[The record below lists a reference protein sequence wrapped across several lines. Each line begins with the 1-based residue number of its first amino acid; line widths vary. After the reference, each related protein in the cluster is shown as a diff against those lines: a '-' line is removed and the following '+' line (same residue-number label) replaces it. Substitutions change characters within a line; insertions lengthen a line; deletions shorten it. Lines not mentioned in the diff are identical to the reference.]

1 MPDLTLLTRLPL
13 AAALLVLAT
22 SLAPGQRLGA
32 QPLPAPA
39 SALPALGEGVELPL
53 ATERK
58 LGDRIAA
65 SIYRDEAYLD
75 DPVLGDYLQAVW
87 LPLMAAARARGELSP
102 ELEERFA
109 WKLFLVRDRSVN
121 AFALPGG
128 YLGVHTGL
136 LATVS
141 TPDELAAV
149 LGHELSHVSQRHI
162 ARLFTQQQ
170 KQAPWV
176 MAAMILGVMAAAR
189 STNGGN
195 LGNAAIMGG
204 QALAMQ
210 GQLNFSRDMERE
222 ADRVGFNVLTEAG
235 FSPEGVSG
243 MFEKLQQAN
252 RFNDTGAFPYLRS
265 HPLTTERIAEARA
278 RVQHSGHTHAQA
290 QRPNAGLP
298 SLAWHAMMAG
308 RARALGQP
316 GFEAL
321 QARLNEARQLPAA
334 ASAAQSLSVLYAA
347 AWSAARLREAAT
359 AQLYL
364 ERLSRL
370 AAAQPQAAQTVR
382 AAQQLAVEVELML
395 GRSAEAAAAAVR
407 LQPSGRAELLL
418 QSQAML
424 ASGRGAEV
432 VDALQS
438 WISRQPGDALAWQFL
453 AQGLEQQGQAARAVR
468 ADAESRAVQFD
479 YSGAVDR
486 LRAAQELLRQGRGVP
501 SAANQHIEASIIDTR
516 LRQLQVL
523 AREQAIEDR
532 LNR

>member
-1 MPDLTLLTRLPL
+1 VPELTLLARLPL

-53 ATERK
+53 ATERR
-58 LGDRIAA
+58 LGDKIAA

-87 LPLMAAARARGELSP
+87 QPLMAAARARGELSP

-195 LGNAAIMGG
+195 LGNAAMVGG

-278 RVQHSGHTHAQA
+278 RVQHSGHSHAQV
-290 QRPNAGLP
+290 QRPDAGLP

-321 QARLNEARQLPAA
+321 QARLNEARQLPTAA
-334 ASAAQSLSVLYAA
+334 TAAQSLSVLYAA
-347 AWSAARLREAAT
+347 AWSAARLREVAT

-370 AAAQPQAAQTVR
+370 AAAQPQTAR

-395 GRSAEAAAAAVR
+395 GRPSEAAAAAVR
-407 LQPSGRAELLL
+407 LQPSSRAGLML
-418 QSQAML
+418 QSQALL
-424 ASGRGAEV
+424 AAGRGAEV

-438 WISRQPGDALAWQFL
+438 WISRQPGDALAWQLL

-501 SAANQHIEASIIDTR
+501 AAANQHIEASIIDTR
-516 LRQLQVL
+516 LRQLQAL

>member
-1 MPDLTLLTRLPL
+1 MPELTLLTRLPL

-53 ATERK
+53 ATERR

-189 STNGGN
+189 SNNGGN

-278 RVQHSGHTHAQA
+278 RAQHSGHSHAQA
-290 QRPNAGLP
+290 QRPDAGLP
-298 SLAWHAMMAG
+298 SLGWHAMMAG

-316 GFEAL
+316 GLDAL
-321 QARLNEARQLPAA
+321 QARLNEARQLPAS

-347 AWSAARLREAAT
+347 AWSAARLREAVT

-370 AAAQPQAAQTVR
+370 AAPQPQTAR
-382 AAQQLAVEVELML
+382 AAQQLTVEVELML
-395 GRSAEAAAAAVR
+395 GRSTEAAAAAVR
-407 LQPSGRAELLL
+407 LQPTGRAELLL
-418 QSQAML
+418 QSQALL
-424 ASGRGAEV
+424 AAGRGAEV

-438 WISRQPGDALAWQFL
+438 WISRQPGDALAWQRL
-453 AQGLEQQGQAARAVR
+453 AQGLEQLGQAARAVR

-516 LRQLQVL
+516 LRQLQAL

-532 LNR
+532 FNR